1 MANQTKM
8 LKYALRILP
17 DSIYLKLYYF
27 TKFKRPLNLKNPKS
41 FNEKL
46 QWLKLNDRNPLYTVL
61 VDKIEA
67 KKYVANIIGE
77 EYIIPT
83 LGEWNDP
90 DKIILEQLPDQFVLK
105 CNHGSGDVFICKDKS
120 TFDFESAKKKLKK
133 LLKEDY
139 YLVGREWPYRDVN
152 RKVFAEKYIQ
162 NTTNTES
169 HGTKSTDYSELSDY
183 KFMCF
188 NGCPKCLFT
197 TTNRHKGALIMTFFD
212 LNWNKMPFE
221 RHYTSDPNP
230 VPPPKHLSQMIL
242 LAQKLA
248 KDFTFVRVDFYEV
261 NDKIYFGELT
271 LFPGSGFEEFKPD
284 KWDYIMGSWLDLP
297 KEL

>member
-1 MANQTKM
+1 MKKSMKSKLCYLLPAIPDKHY
-8 LKYALRILP
+8 LYFKYFFHMKKILH
-17 DSIYLKLYYF
+17 
-27 TKFKRPLNLKNPKS
+27 LNPPVR

-46 QWLKLNDRNPLYTVL
+46 QWLKLYDRKPFYTSI
-61 VDKIEA
+61 VDKLQVRHYIEE
-67 KKYVANIIGE
+67 KIGS
-77 EYIIPT
+77 EYLVPL
-83 LGEWNDP
+83 LGSWDDARDINFEG
-90 DKIILEQLPDQFVLK
+90 LPNSFVLK
-105 CNHGSGDVFICKDKS
+105 CTHDSGSVIICKDKS
-120 TFDFESAKKKLKK
+120 NFDIPKARAELNESLKQSI
-133 LLKEDY
+133 Y
-139 YLVGREWPYRDVN
+139 YNGREWPYKNV
-152 RKVFAEKYIQ
+152 KPKIIAEKYLEDE
-162 NTTNTES
+162 NSDDLT
-169 HGTKSTDYSELSDY
+169 DY